1 MQLLR
6 SEHQWVAV
14 GWTAAY
20 AALTTTDAASTL
32 LALRSGKGREANPH
46 VAGGEQGFDLERFL
60 WINGLLFL
68 FLLGMLIWSI
78 LSRHKV
84 DPVYRERPLHAFW
97 NWLYVNPFSD
107 RNVPKAAFHYLA
119 GALLVLGFKLLATG
133 NNLLIA
139 SGSQDLLTPVASV
152 VFRWV
157 PGMPGYWVLIF
168 LLFLPLW
175 WPSLLCAG
183 FFSRRWHA
191 EDMGRAMPLK

>member
-6 SEHQWVAV
+6 REPRWVVV
-14 GWTAAY
+14 GWTVAY
-20 AALTTTDAASTL
+20 AVLTTTDAASTL

-60 WINGLLFL
+60 WINGLMFL

-78 LSRHKV
+78 LSRHRV
-84 DPVYRERPLHAFW
+84 NPVYCERPLRAFW
-97 NWLYVNPFSD
+97 NWLYLNPFSD
-107 RNVPKAAFHYLA
+107 RNVPKSAFHYLA
-119 GALLVLGFKLLATG
+119 GALLVLGFKLLATS

-139 SGSQDLLTPVASV
+139 SGSQDLLTPIARV

-157 PGMPGYWVLIF
+157 PGTLGYWVLIF

-175 WPSLLCAG
+175 WASLLCAG
-183 FFSRRWHA
+183 FLSRRWNT
-191 EDMGRAMPLK
+191 EDIGPAVDPA